1 MSSGALLKVFQTKSS
16 FRDLGTKRE
25 PKRAKRE
32 PKGSKR
38 EPKGA
43 KREPKGAKREP
54 KGSQSEARNL
64 LKHTLRKSLEKGGDK
79 CNIFWSHFGPKS
91 IKNATDNSF
100 KNQS

>member
-1 MSSGALLKVFQTKSS
+1 MVLSSGCFAESVPKSS

-25 PKRAKRE
+25 PKRAERE
-32 PKGSKR
+32 PKGSKGR

-64 LKHTLRKSLEKGGDK
+64 RKHHLRNMDRKSFDFEKG
-79 CNIFWSHFGPKS
+79 SHG
-91 IKNATDNSF
+91 T
-100 KNQS
+100 